1 MSDEMAKE
9 NKKKGGRIA
18 LIICIIVIAALC
30 IIIYLLLNKDEDKK
44 ERRDVVVNEDN
55 VEEILSD
62 LGDSVPP
69 GSYQVTMNS
78 TWYFENGTASSN
90 NAYVENAEANENAVY
105 FDVVRSSSRWPTP
118 STPIILTY
126 ISLCCLLTNGRKKSR
141 TRNARSKRRKSSAP
155 PLTNRRNAMC
165 RSAKW
170 CWKRPNVWLYIQ

>member
-105 FDVVRSSSRWPTP
+105 FDVVRSDSDKTIYES
-118 STPIILTY
+118 PIIPVGKHLNNIKLDKKLSAGTY
-126 ISLCCLLTNGRKKSR
+126 DCVMTYHLLDDEEESISTVRVNLEIVIEN
-141 TRNARSKRRKSSAP
+141 
-155 PLTNRRNAMC
+155 
-165 RSAKW
+165 
-170 CWKRPNVWLYIQ
+170 

>member
-55 VEEILSD
+55 VEEI
-62 LGDSVPP
+62 
-69 GSYQVTMNS
+69 SYQVTMNS

-105 FDVVRSSSRWPTP
+105 FDVVRSDTDKTIYES
-118 STPIILTY
+118 PIIPVGKHLNNIKLDKKLSAGTY
-126 ISLCCLLTNGRKKSR
+126 DCVMTYHLLDDEEESISTVRVNLEIVIEN
-141 TRNARSKRRKSSAP
+141 
-155 PLTNRRNAMC
+155 
-165 RSAKW
+165 
-170 CWKRPNVWLYIQ
+170 

>member
-78 TWYFENGTASSN
+78 TIYICFLELFT
-90 NAYVENAEANENAVY
+90 VENAEANENAVY
-105 FDVVRSSSRWPTP
+105 FDVVRSDTDKTIYES
-118 STPIILTY
+118 PIIPVGKHLNNIKLDKKLSAGTY
-126 ISLCCLLTNGRKKSR
+126 DCVMTYHLLDDEEESISTVRVNLEIVIEN
-141 TRNARSKRRKSSAP
+141 
-155 PLTNRRNAMC
+155 
-165 RSAKW
+165 
-170 CWKRPNVWLYIQ
+170 